1 MNNFNRKEFLKLSI
15 YSLSFLMNC
24 STESDKNK
32 KYLNLLVNSSK
43 KIIILGAGISGITC
57 ARALKERGYENITIL
72 EARNR
77 VGGRINSL
85 SYKGSALDLGATW
98 IHGYEN
104 NPITPIAKKLNLGL
118 FPTDDNSVMALQ
130 EGIGSLPEVL
140 VDGYEAA
147 YENILELA
155 QNIRL
160 PNKSRKEVIQ
170 TINSGFFENPIF
182 LSMYSAGEEFDI
194 GGDGSEISSVY
205 FDTDGSFRGGDVVI
219 PKGYSSIIDY
229 LKNGIDIRLNQVVSS
244 VNRVGNGFKVIS
256 NGEPNMSDIVVC
268 ALPLGVL
275 KSGNVIF
282 SPEISTSKKNAI
294 QKIGVGTVN
303 KVILEYPN
311 VFWDETKQYI
321 NYFSSTRGNFSYLI
335 NLKTYSPFNML
346 CGITTGNYS
355 AEMDSKSDMYNKN
368 QMHSILKSMYGN
380 SIPDPINYFVTHW
393 STDPFSLGSYSFP
406 KVGSEPFQYEELGK
420 TEPPNLFFC
429 GEHTNEAYRGTV
441 HGAYLSGLRVADE
454 IKNSIF

>member
-1 MNNFNRKEFLKLSI
+1 MIEFNRKEFLKYSM
-15 YSLSFLMNC
+15 YSLSFLMSC
-24 STESDKNK
+24 SAESKGNK
-32 KYLNLLVNSSK
+32 KYEKLLINSNK
-43 KIIILGAGISGITC
+43 KIIILGAGIAGITC
-57 ARALKERGYENITIL
+57 ASALKERGYANVTIL

-85 SYKGSALDLGATW
+85 SYKGSALDLGAAW
-98 IHGYEN
+98 IHGYKN

-130 EGIGSLPEVL
+130 EGVGALPEDL
-140 VDGYEAA
+140 VDGYETA

-155 QNIRL
+155 QNVRL

-182 LSMYSAGEEFDI
+182 LSMYSAGEEFDV
-194 GGDGSEISSVY
+194 GGDGSEISSAY
-205 FDTDGSFRGGDVVI
+205 FDSDGGFSGGDVVI
-219 PKGYSSIIDY
+219 PKGYSTIIEY
-229 LKNGIDIRLNQVVSS
+229 LKNGLDIRLNQVVSS
-244 VNRVGNGFKVIS
+244 VNRVGNGFNVITKGS
-256 NGEPNMSDIVVC
+256 TYLADVVVC

-275 KSGNVIF
+275 KSGSVSF

-294 QKIGVGTVN
+294 QKIGMGAVN
-303 KVILEYPN
+303 KIILEYPS
-311 VFWDETKQYI
+311 VFWDESKQYI
-321 NYFSSTRGNFSYLI
+321 NYFSAIKGNFSYII

-355 AEMDSKSDMYNKN
+355 AELDSKSDIYNKN
-368 QMHSILKSMYGN
+368 EMHSILKSMYGN

-393 STDPFSLGSYSFP
+393 STDPFSLGSYSFQ
-406 KVGSEPFQYEELGK
+406 KVGSEPNDYEELGK

-429 GEHTNEAYRGTV
+429 GEHTNATYRGTV

-454 IKNSIF
+454 IKNYVI